1 MNPNELIRVIL
12 PRKGEILL
20 LPRDHLATGGEGA
33 VYLKDGLVFKLYLDS
48 AGARARGME
57 EKIRLLSK
65 IRHPSIVA
73 PIDIVCD
80 RQHRM
85 VGFCMEAAPGVPL
98 VKTFTF
104 QAGGHGSQNAGQRLR
119 IRQQSETKRSGA
131 GFFRDSQTSCG
142 LV

>member
-65 IRHPSIVA
+65 FAILLSLPPSISCA
-73 PIDIVCD
+73 TGNTGWS
-80 RQHRM
+80 
-85 VGFCMEAAPGVPL
+85 GFAWRRPRAC
-98 VKTFTF
+98 
-104 QAGGHGSQNAGQRLR
+104 RW
-119 IRQQSETKRSGA
+119 
-131 GFFRDSQTSCG
+131 
-142 LV
+142 